1 MKVLLTKDVKG
12 VGKAG
17 EIKDVADGYGKNFLI
32 GKGLALAAT
41 NEVLKK
47 YESEQKKKAANEAA
61 EIERLNAIKAQ
72 LADIKV
78 TIVKKLGNTGHL
90 FGAVTKE
97 EISDALKAQQQKTK
111 HQNQQSSKAALCTKN
126 QKPKPLP
133 ESLTPEKPAHY
144 DYRNKPP
151 EYD

>member
-12 VGKAG
+12 VGKSG

-47 YESEQKKKAANEAA
+47 YESDQRKKAANEAA
-61 EIERLNAIKAQ
+61 EIERLNELKAK

-78 TIVKKLGNTGHL
+78 VITKKLGDTGHL
-90 FGAVTKE
+90 FGSVTKD
-97 EISDALKAQQQKTK
+97 EIAHALLEQHEIEIDKKELDAKHGIKTTGLHDLDLKLGHGIHATLHLEIKG
-111 HQNQQSSKAALCTKN
+111 
-126 QKPKPLP
+126 
-133 ESLTPEKPAHY
+133 E
-144 DYRNKPP
+144 
-151 EYD
+151 

>member
-41 NEVLKK
+41 HEVLKR
-47 YESEQKKKAANEAA
+47 YESDQKKKAASEAA
-61 EIERLNAIKAQ
+61 EIERLNAIKTQ

-97 EISDALKAQQQKTK
+97 EISDALKIQYSIEIDKKELDAKHGIKTTGLHDLDLK
-111 HQNQQSSKAALCTKN
+111 LGHGIHATLHLEIKG
-126 QKPKPLP
+126 
-133 ESLTPEKPAHY
+133 E
-144 DYRNKPP
+144 
-151 EYD
+151 

>member
-47 YESEQKKKAANEAA
+47 YEADQRKKAANEAA
-61 EIERLNAIKAQ
+61 EIERLNGIKTQ
-72 LADIKV
+72 LADITV
-78 TIVKKLGNTGHL
+78 IIAKKLGDTGHL
-90 FGAVTKE
+90 FGAVTKD
-97 EISDALKAQQQKTK
+97 EIAHALLEQHGIEIDKKELDAKHGIKTTGLHDLDLKLGHGIHAILRVEIKG
-111 HQNQQSSKAALCTKN
+111 A
-126 QKPKPLP
+126 
-133 ESLTPEKPAHY
+133 
-144 DYRNKPP
+144 
-151 EYD
+151 

>member
-47 YESEQKKKAANEAA
+47 YEADQRKKAANEAA
-61 EIERLNAIKAQ
+61 EIERLNGIKTQ
-72 LADIKV
+72 LADITV
-78 TIVKKLGNTGHL
+78 VIAKKLGDTGHL
-90 FGAVTKE
+90 FGAVTKD
-97 EISDALKAQQQKTK
+97 EIAQALLEQHGIEIDKKELDAKHGIKTTGLHSLDLKLGHGIHAILRVEIKG
-111 HQNQQSSKAALCTKN
+111 A
-126 QKPKPLP
+126 
-133 ESLTPEKPAHY
+133 
-144 DYRNKPP
+144 
-151 EYD
+151 

>member
-47 YESEQKKKAANEAA
+47 YEADQRKKAANEAA
-61 EIERLNAIKAQ
+61 EIERLNSIKTR
-72 LADIKV
+72 LAGITV
-78 TIVKKLGNTGHL
+78 VIAKKLGDTGHL
-90 FGAVTKE
+90 FGAVTKD
-97 EISDALKAQQQKTK
+97 EIAHALMEQHGIEIDKKELDAKHGIKTTGLHDLDLKLGHGIHAILRVEIKG
-111 HQNQQSSKAALCTKN
+111 
-126 QKPKPLP
+126 
-133 ESLTPEKPAHY
+133 E
-144 DYRNKPP
+144 
-151 EYD
+151 

>member
-47 YESEQKKKAANEAA
+47 YEADQRKKAANEAA
-61 EIERLNAIKAQ
+61 EIERLNGIKTQ
-72 LADIKV
+72 LADITV
-78 TIVKKLGNTGHL
+78 VIAKKLGDTGHL
-90 FGAVTKE
+90 FGAVTKD
-97 EISDALKAQQQKTK
+97 EIAHALQEQHGIEIDKKELDAKHGIKTTGLHDLDLKLGHGIHAILRVEIKG
-111 HQNQQSSKAALCTKN
+111 
-126 QKPKPLP
+126 
-133 ESLTPEKPAHY
+133 E
-144 DYRNKPP
+144 
-151 EYD
+151 

>member
-47 YESEQKKKAANEAA
+47 YESDQRKKAANEAA
-61 EIERLNAIKAQ
+61 EIERLNELKAK
-72 LADIKV
+72 LANIKV
-78 TIVKKLGNTGHL
+78 VITKKLGDTGHL
-90 FGAVTKE
+90 FGSVTKD
-97 EISDALKAQQQKTK
+97 EIAHALLEQHAIEIDKKELDAKHGIKTTGLHDLDLKLGHGIHATLHLEIKG
-111 HQNQQSSKAALCTKN
+111 
-126 QKPKPLP
+126 
-133 ESLTPEKPAHY
+133 E
-144 DYRNKPP
+144 
-151 EYD
+151 

>member
-17 EIKDVADGYGKNFLI
+17 EIKEVADGYGKNFLI

-41 NEVLKK
+41 HEVLKK
-47 YESEQKKKAANEAA
+47 YESDQRKKAANEAA

-78 TIVKKLGNTGHL
+78 VISKKLGDTGHL
-90 FGAVTKE
+90 FGSVTKD
-97 EISDALKAQQQKTK
+97 EIAHALMNQHGIEIDKKELDAKHGIKMTGLHDLDLKLGHGIHVILHVEIKG
-111 HQNQQSSKAALCTKN
+111 
-126 QKPKPLP
+126 
-133 ESLTPEKPAHY
+133 E
-144 DYRNKPP
+144 
-151 EYD
+151 

>member
-47 YESEQKKKAANEAA
+47 YEADQRKKAANEAA
-61 EIERLNAIKAQ
+61 EIERLNGIKTR
-72 LADIKV
+72 LADITV
-78 TIVKKLGNTGHL
+78 VIAKKLGDTGHL
-90 FGAVTKE
+90 FGAVTKD
-97 EISDALKAQQQKTK
+97 EIAHALQEQHGIEIDKKELDAKHGIKTTGLHDLDLKLGHGIHAILRVEIKG
-111 HQNQQSSKAALCTKN
+111 
-126 QKPKPLP
+126 
-133 ESLTPEKPAHY
+133 E
-144 DYRNKPP
+144 
-151 EYD
+151 